1 MYNLNQT
8 ASETLFLRSAFNN
21 VIFNE
26 GQSFEPEILSS
37 SQKDMDHQGMFL
49 RIFLQESFLQFENF
63 KVIYLFHYVF
73 LANSFL
79 FFLLVDFVVIQ
90 FKISCPMIKQGTSV
104 SLLFIALIF
113 LHFSVYMLL
122 TCT

>member
-49 RIFLQESFLQFENF
+49 RIFLQESFYNLKTLKSF
-63 KVIYLFHYVF
+63 IYFTM
-73 LANSFL
+73 
-79 FFLLVDFVVIQ
+79 FF
-90 FKISCPMIKQGTSV
+90 
-104 SLLFIALIF
+104 
-113 LHFSVYMLL
+113 
-122 TCT
+122 